1 MEIPFK
7 PEIPFLPFGPFR
19 GQNKLSHSSVV
30 QFSAAPKHAAKV
42 RTWMFPATRPR
53 RLRRT
58 PELRQMVR
66 ENHVSPSD
74 LIAPLFV
81 CEGENIQMPIA
92 SLPGQFRL
100 GVDRAVEMAKQLSA
114 VGVLSVILFGIVRD
128 KDEIGSG
135 AYDDNGPVPRAIRAI
150 KAALPSMVV
159 IADTCACEYTS
170 HGHCG
175 LLHGEVVD
183 NDSTLELL
191 GRAAL
196 CYARAGADVVAPSD
210 MMDGRVAFIR
220 RALDGEGFSEIP
232 IMSYAAKFAGAFY
245 GPFRDAADSSP
256 SFGDRRSY
264 QMDIANRREA
274 LREMASDVEE
284 GADFLIIKPGL
295 FCLDL
300 VRDARERFDC
310 PICVYNVSS
319 EYAMIKAAGQL
330 GWVDEARLIDE
341 TLISFKRA
349 GADLIITYFALEWAT
364 AWAQSRE

>member
-1 MEIPFK
+1 MP
-7 PEIPFLPFGPFR
+7 
-19 GQNKLSHSSVV
+19 
-30 QFSAAPKHAAKV
+30 
-42 RTWMFPATRPR
+42 FPATRPR

-58 PELRQMVR
+58 PVLRQMVR
-66 ENHVSPSD
+66 ENHVLPSD

-81 CEGENIQMPIA
+81 CEGEGVEVPIS

-100 GVDRAVEMAKQLSA
+100 SVDRAVESA
-114 VGVLSVILFGIVRD
+114 RALWEVGVLSVILFGIVND
-128 KDEIGSG
+128 KDELGTG
-135 AYDDNGPVPRAIRAI
+135 ATNPQGPVPRAIEAI
-150 KAALPSMVV
+150 KEALPSMIV

-175 LLHGEVVD
+175 ILHGLSVD
-183 NDSTLELL
+183 NDATLELL
-191 GRAAL
+191 GHAAV
-196 CYARAGADVVAPSD
+196 CYARAGADVIAPSD

-220 RALDGEGFSEIP
+220 RALDEEGFSEIP

-245 GPFRDAADSSP
+245 GPFREAADSAP

-264 QMDIANRREA
+264 QMDISNRREA
-274 LREMASDVEE
+274 LREMTLDVEE

-300 VRDARERFDC
+300 VRDAREKFDC

-319 EYAMIKAAGQL
+319 EYAMIKAAGQM
-330 GWVDEARLIDE
+330 GWVNEARLIDE

-349 GADLIITYFALEWAT
+349 GADLIITYHALEWAQNF
-364 AWAQSRE
+364 AQKAEN

>member
-1 MEIPFK
+1 
-7 PEIPFLPFGPFR
+7 
-19 GQNKLSHSSVV
+19 
-30 QFSAAPKHAAKV
+30 
-42 RTWMFPATRPR
+42 
-53 RLRRT
+53 
-58 PELRQMVR
+58 MVR
-66 ENHVSPSD
+66 ENHVLPSD

-81 CEGENIQMPIA
+81 CEGEAVQTPIA

-100 GVDRAVEMAKQLSA
+100 SVDRAVETARQLFE

-135 AYDDNGPVPRAIRAI
+135 AYDANGPVPRAIAAI
-150 KAALPSMVV
+150 KAALPDMVV

-175 LLHGEVVD
+175 LLHGETVD

-191 GRAAL
+191 GRAAV
-196 CYARAGADVVAPSD
+196 CYARAGADIIAPSD
-210 MMDGRVAFIR
+210 MMDGRVASIR
-220 RALDGEGFSEIP
+220 RALDGEGFSEVP

-245 GPFRDAADSSP
+245 GPFRDAADSAP

-274 LREMASDVEE
+274 LREMQLDIEE
-284 GADFLIIKPGL
+284 GADFLIVKPGL

-310 PICVYNVSS
+310 PVCVYNVSS
-319 EYAMIKAAGQL
+319 EYAMIKAAGQM
-330 GWVDEARLIDE
+330 GWVDEERLINE

-349 GADLIITYFALEWAT
+349 GADLIITYFALEWAQKF
-364 AWAQSRE
+364 AQAR